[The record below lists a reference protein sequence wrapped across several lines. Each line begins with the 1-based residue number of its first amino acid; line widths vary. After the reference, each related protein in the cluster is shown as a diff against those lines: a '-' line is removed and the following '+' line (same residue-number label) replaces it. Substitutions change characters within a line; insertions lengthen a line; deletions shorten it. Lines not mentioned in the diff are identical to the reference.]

1 MTKNFN
7 KFKILALS
15 VALVLHGVAGYGL
28 SHMTMMAIEPPKVVP
43 PLEIEMITL
52 NMQEEAELPPVTL
65 EPVPTQVAPP
75 KSVAAPA
82 PPKNTLPKPEPKIE
96 PVKPPKPKSEP
107 KKEPIRQDIPKPQ
120 EVKTPDVDIITQQQ
134 QKAFEIQ
141 QQKQREQEKEQERQ
155 REQERQK
162 EQERLRKEQERQQ
175 EEARKQREIDAENA
189 RRAQEA
195 EKARKAQQEAED
207 AKKRAEQGQGKG
219 GDGKDVKTNNKD
231 KGDKDAKTGN
241 DKGADTGNK
250 GGGSGSELKGQ
261 SLSISNAS
269 WERRPNWSNLSSD
282 KISGSASFTATLTI
296 DVSGR
301 ITAVSGV
308 NTGDKSLDRQI
319 EQAIRRA
326 KLKPFKSANGQPMSG
341 TASFG
346 ATVNF

>member
-65 EPVPTQVAPP
+65 EPVPTQVAPS

-82 PPKNTLPKPEPKIE
+82 PPKNTLSKPEPKIE

-120 EVKTPDVDIITQQQ
+120 EVKTPDVDIIAQQQ

-155 REQERQK
+155 K
-162 EQERLRKEQERQQ
+162 EQERLRKEQERQR
-175 EEARKQREIDAENA
+175 EEAQRQREIDAENA
-189 RRAQEA
+189 RIAQEA

-296 DVSGR
+296 DASGR
-301 ITAVSGV
+301 IVAVSGV
-308 NTGDKSLDRQI
+308 STGDKSLDRQI

-326 KLKPFKSANGQPMSG
+326 KLKPFKSADGQPMSG

-346 ATVNF
+346 TTVNF